1 MPPGIWKSI
10 SNAKYKQDKG
20 DRLYRRSMYTY
31 WRRTLPPPT
40 MMAFNAAARDICI
53 VRTDRTITPLQ
64 ALTMMN
70 NKTFVE
76 AARFLAE
83 RMLRQHPTPDQ
94 RVAWAFRLVTSR
106 TARPDELSLLLA
118 DLRAFRRDFVQ
129 DPEAA
134 KKLLATGQKQRDRSL
149 DAIEVAAY
157 ALVANTI
164 MNLDESII
172 AN

>member
-1 MPPGIWKSI
+1 
-10 SNAKYKQDKG
+10 
-20 DRLYRRSMYTY
+20 MYTY